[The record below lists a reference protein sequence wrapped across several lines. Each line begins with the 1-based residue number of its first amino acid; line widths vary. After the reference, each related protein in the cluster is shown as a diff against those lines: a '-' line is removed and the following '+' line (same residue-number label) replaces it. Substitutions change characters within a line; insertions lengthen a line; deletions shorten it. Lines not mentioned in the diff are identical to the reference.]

1 MPNIYRAEMG
11 QPPMDVD
18 GGSVASPKKV
28 MPAPKTPAAK
38 TPAAKTPAPSK
49 PRAAADPSMRHYKG
63 AGKQK

>member
-1 MPNIYRAEMG
+1 MPNIYRAKMG
-11 QPPMDVD
+11 QPPMDID

-28 MPAPKTPAAK
+28 MPAPKKPA
-38 TPAAKTPAPSK
+38 TKTPAPAK